1 MLTKEE
7 ILSTI
12 SRINEEKFK
21 ELNGRQIISVS
32 KMEEF
37 LCEKFDAEAMAAT
50 CAKKGAENPDY
61 KYAGMTAEEI
71 LNMWTSKADESKR
84 YGSLLDD
91 YTMHRFEG
99 SEDELEMWKLDNN
112 FDYDDR
118 LNNNFT

>member
-1 MLTKEE
+1 MLTKDE

-37 LCEKFDAEAMAAT
+37 LCEKFDAETMAAS

-71 LNMWTSKADESKR
+71 LNPGNVYLVTKENDEE
-84 YGSLLDD
+84 LDEESGPFMLVVN
-91 YTMHRFEG
+91 Y
-99 SEDELEMWKLDNN
+99 DEFSTRWAKNVVKITVNE
-112 FDYDDR
+112 
-118 LNNNFT
+118 